1 MNLRKCISRTGIC
14 LDSLLCLLYFLGT
27 SNLINWGMIPF
38 VIDQGELPFHNL
50 DYLFVPKIREAIAD
64 GKTEFEAYV
73 VKDGALKPFTLR
85 MGELTPDEKDI
96 ILKGCLIN
104 YYRG

>member
-1 MNLRKCISRTGIC
+1 MLRRRSCRAISFAAST
-14 LDSLLCLLYFLGT
+14 
-27 SNLINWGMIPF
+27 LIANKASSR
-38 VIDQGELPFHNL
+38 LPFHNL
-50 DYLFVPKIREAIAD
+50 DYLFVPQIREAIAD

>member
-1 MNLRKCISRTGIC
+1 M
-14 LDSLLCLLYFLGT
+14 
-27 SNLINWGMIPF
+27 
-38 VIDQGELPFHNL
+38 
-50 DYLFVPKIREAIAD
+50 PKIREAIAD
-64 GKTEFEAYV
+64 GKTELEAYV